1 MANRRTGNF
10 AAFQQPHD
18 DNNSPPTVGS
28 SSSRHP
34 LYHGIRCRAG
44 KWVSEIRQPNTSTRI
59 WLGTYPTPEMAA
71 AAYDV
76 AAFALKGKYAILN
89 FPDFVYSGMLPECCT
104 ADEIRAAAATAAAA
118 RAPTN
123 ESSGGNATTAA
134 IASRPSDGEDN
145 CGGGNL
151 GDDLSL

>member
-1 MANRRTGNF
+1 MANRRNRNP

-28 SSSRHP
+28 SSTSHP

-44 KWVSEIRQPNTSTRI
+44 KWVSEIRQPNKSTRI

-76 AAFALKGKYAILN
+76 AALALKGKYAVLN
-89 FPDFVYSGMLPECCT
+89 FPDSAHSNRLPESCT
-104 ADEIRAAAATAAAA
+104 ADEIRAGAARAATA
-118 RAPTN
+118 RALAD
-123 ESSGGNATTAA
+123 ESTGGSTTATQNML
-134 IASRPSDGEDN
+134 SNLGDS
-145 CGGGNL
+145 GGGNL
-151 GDDLSL
+151 GDE